1 MMGTATS
8 DRGPNDVG
16 ELVFARELPNGV
28 SILECLSAAWD
39 EARREARRMYD
50 EWHRSGDADAY
61 FGYRAAQDRAD
72 AAQDTLA
79 EFARAHF
86 AQRSL

>member
-1 MMGTATS
+1 MMRTATA
-8 DRGPNDVG
+8 DNGLHDVG
-16 ELVFARELPNGV
+16 ELVFARELPHGA
-28 SILECLSAAWD
+28 SILECLWAAWD
-39 EARREARRMYD
+39 EARWEARRTYD
-50 EWHRSGDADAY
+50 DWHRSGGGDAY

-79 EFARAHF
+79 EIARAQF